1 MRYLI
6 DANILIHPLDARDP
20 IKQQRAIQTL
30 LQLDGR
36 GDAALAAQVLAEYA
50 NVALKKFGLPASN
63 VYQHIQGYETS
74 FTVYPLTPAVVLE
87 AVRGV
92 RDHRLAYYDAQ
103 IWAVAK
109 LYQVPVILSED
120 FNSGGTLLVP
130 SAAPYGLGTL
140 EGVHFLN
147 PFDVG
152 FNPASL

>member
-1 MRYLI
+1 LELTVRYLI
-6 DANILIHPLDARDP
+6 DTNILIHPLDARDP

-50 NVALKKFGLPASN
+50 NVALKKFSLPAN
-63 VYQHIQGYETS
+63 NIYQHIQGYETS

-109 LYQVPVILSED
+109 LNQVPVILSED
-120 FNSGGTLLVP
+120 FNSGGTLEPVRCGFQPGKPLTVR
-130 SAAPYGLGTL
+130 
-140 EGVHFLN
+140 GV
-147 PFDVG
+147 DCD
-152 FNPASL
+152 

>member
-1 MRYLI
+1 LEHSELTVRYLL
-6 DANILIHPLDARDP
+6 DTTILIHPLDARDP
-20 IKQQRAIQTL
+20 IKQQRAIRTL

-50 NVALKKFGLPASN
+50 NVSLKKFGLPANN
-63 VYQHIQGYETS
+63 VYQHVQGYETS

-109 LYQVPVILSED
+109 LNQVPMILSED
-120 FNSGGTLLVP
+120 FNLGG
-130 SAAPYGLGTL
+130 AL

-147 PFDVG
+147 PFDAG